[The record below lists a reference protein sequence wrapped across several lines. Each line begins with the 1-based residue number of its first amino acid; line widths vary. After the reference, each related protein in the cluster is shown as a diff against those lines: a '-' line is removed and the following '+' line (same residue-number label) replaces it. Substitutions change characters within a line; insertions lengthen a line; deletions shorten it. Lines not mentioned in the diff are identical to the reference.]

1 MIANYQVN
9 LAHLIQIVSL
19 EIAQDLL
26 HQNLIIRR
34 ITVLGKQKMKS
45 AVLTLTV
52 MLDYTVVI
60 KSVHSLNKQP
70 KLVSPRFK
78 FVRIVMP
85 TPNAS
90 IGRCAMKEYAFK
102 SIA

>member
-1 MIANYQVN
+1 MN
-9 LAHLIQIVSL
+9 LAYLTQIVSL
-19 EIAQDLL
+19 EIARDLL
-26 HQNLIIRR
+26 HKNLLIRR
-34 ITVLGKQKMKS
+34 ITVLEKQKMKS
-45 AVLTLTV
+45 AVLTLIV

-60 KSVHSLNKQP
+60 KSVHSVNKQP

-78 FVRIVMP
+78 FVRIVMS